1 MLQGKLQD
9 PMVQADWLYE
19 RLNDPSIVILDCRFI
34 LGQPDLGR
42 ADYDA
47 GHIPGAV
54 YISLESDLSGQK
66 TEQGHGGRH
75 PLPSTSAME
84 ALFSRIGI
92 DQHTTVVAYDGDDLA
107 MAARLWW
114 MLRYVG
120 HERVYVLDGGYA
132 AWNRA
137 NYPTSTEILNR
148 KPRSFTA
155 NVQSDM
161 LLTKNEVVQRESS
174 TPLLDSRAPER
185 YRGDMEPL
193 DSKAGHIPGATCFFY
208 KNTLQADGTLKTKEQ
223 LQNYFGELLQQEQ
236 IIVYCGSGVTACVNL
251 LALMRAGRP
260 DAKLY
265 GGSWSDWSSYPD
277 SPVATGDE

>member
-1 MLQGKLQD
+1 MLQSKLQD

-19 RLNDPSIVILDCRFI
+19 HLNDPSIVILDCRFI

-42 ADYDA
+42 AEYDA

-75 PLPSTSAME
+75 PLPNIAAME

-137 NYPTSTEILNR
+137 TYPTRTEILHR

-155 NVQSDM
+155 NIQSDM

-185 YRGDMEPL
+185 YRGEMEPL
-193 DSKAGHIPGATCFFY
+193 DPKAGHIPGAKCFFY
-208 KNTLQADGTLKTKEQ
+208 KYTLQADGTLQTKEQ
-223 LQNYFGELLQQEQ
+223 LQNHFGELLQQEQ

>member
-1 MLQGKLQD
+1 MSQDKLQD
-9 PMVQADWLYE
+9 PMIQVDWLYE
-19 RLNDPSIVILDCRFI
+19 HLNDPSLVILDCRFI
-34 LGQPDLGR
+34 LGQPDAGR
-42 ADYDA
+42 AEYDA
-47 GHIPGAV
+47 GHIPGAT

-75 PLPSTSAME
+75 PLPNISAME
-84 ALFSRIGI
+84 ELFSQIGI
-92 DQHTTVVAYDGDDLA
+92 DQHTTVVAYDGDDMA

-137 NYPTSTEILNR
+137 NYPTSTEILQR
-148 KPRSFTA
+148 KSRSFTA

-161 LLTKNEVVQRESS
+161 LLTKSAIEQREA
-174 TPLLDSRAPER
+174 TIPLLDSRAPER
-185 YRGDMEPL
+185 YRGDVEPL
-193 DSKAGHIPGATCFFY
+193 DYKAGHIPGAECFFY
-208 KNTLQADGTLKTKEQ
+208 KNTLQSDGTLKTKEQ
-223 LQNYFGELLQQEQ
+223 LQNHFGELLQQKQ
-236 IIVYCGSGVTACVNL
+236 IMVYCGSGVTACVNL
-251 LALMRAGRP
+251 LALMRAGRA

-265 GGSWSDWSSYPD
+265 GGSWSDWSSYKD